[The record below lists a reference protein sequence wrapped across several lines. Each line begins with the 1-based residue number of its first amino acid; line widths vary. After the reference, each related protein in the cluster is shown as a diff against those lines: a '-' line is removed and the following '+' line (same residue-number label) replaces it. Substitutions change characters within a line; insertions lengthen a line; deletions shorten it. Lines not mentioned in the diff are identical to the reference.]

1 MPIQY
6 GTMTAA
12 KSEVADATARRRW
25 LIAAAIVAVLFSL
38 QSLRRVGAGPWGT
51 DGSYYYQVARHVADG
66 DGLLTSVCLYN
77 QGLRT
82 LPTHTNIYPMWPLL
96 LGLAGRVI
104 PLAAAATLLPRLF
117 YVGCLILLYVLVD
130 RMCGR
135 RGYLPHA
142 AVAVLGLQPLF
153 FLASVYPYTDGM
165 ALFLTSA
172 ALLMLDRAL
181 RSQAAVDYGLCGVLS
196 ALAFLTRSQMLMTGV
211 AIGIVLV
218 VLAARRRAGW
228 LSVAA
233 FSGGFAAGVL
243 PWVIHLSTFIRPF
256 RVSALFAMHSETAG
270 LPPFDQKVRTVGAF
284 DYVLDRLG
292 GLAVMF
298 DPFSDQSF
306 VASFGPVAFLVP
318 LALLYVAYRRQWR
331 GGILAAAVAVTGI
344 ALCGVLLESHQR
356 YLFEWLFGYRHGFPF
371 ILLIAVAMV
380 LLDGRY
386 ARVIVALLVVASLI
400 VNTPRTVAYAFSD
413 PGDWPGSAEKELV
426 AWLERNDPDAIVLTT
441 KAQELSV
448 ASRANFRWAA
458 CGQPPQDIRRV
469 IELVRT
475 DFVLV
480 YEHERQC
487 AFASGLESVAQP
499 VAMFGRPPQRLM
511 LLEVRR

>member
-1 MPIQY
+1 
-6 GTMTAA
+6 MTAA

-25 LIAAAIVAVLFSL
+25 LIAAAIIAVLFSL
-38 QSLRRVGAGPWGT
+38 QSLRRVGEGPWGA
-51 DGSYYYQVARHVADG
+51 DGSYYYQVARHVSEG

-82 LPTHTNIYPMWPLL
+82 LPTHTNIYPLWPLL
-96 LGLAGRVI
+96 LGLTGRVV
-104 PLAAAATLLPRLF
+104 PLPAAATVLPRLF
-117 YVGCLILLYVLVD
+117 YVGCLILLYALAD

-142 AVAVLGLQPLF
+142 VIAVLGLQPLF

-165 ALFLTSA
+165 ALFLTCA
-172 ALLMLDRAL
+172 AILLLDRAL
-181 RSQAAVDYGLCGVLS
+181 RSQAAVDYGSCGVFA

-211 AIGIVLV
+211 AIGVVLV
-218 VLAARRRAGW
+218 VLAATRRAGW
-228 LSVAA
+228 LSLAV
-233 FSGGFAAGVL
+233 FGGGFAAAVL
-243 PWVIHLSTFIRPF
+243 PWIVHLSTFIRPF
-256 RVSALFAMHSETAG
+256 RLSALFAMHSETPG
-270 LPPFDQKVRTVGAF
+270 LPPFDQKVQTTGVL
-284 DYVLDRLG
+284 DYVLDRMG

-306 VASFGPVAFLVP
+306 AAAFGPAAFLVP
-318 LALLYVAYRRQWR
+318 LAALYVAYRRQWS
-331 GGILAAAVAVTGI
+331 GGVLAGAVSVTGI

-371 ILLIAVAMV
+371 IFLLAVAMV

-386 ARVIVALLVVASLI
+386 ARIVVALLVSASLI
-400 VNTPRTVAYAFSD
+400 VNTPRTLAYAFGD
-413 PGDWPGSAEKELV
+413 AGDWPGSAETELV
-426 AWLERNDPDAIVLTT
+426 TWLERNDPDAIVLTT

-458 CGQPPQDIRRV
+458 CGQPPQDIRKV

-475 DFVLV
+475 DYVLV

-487 AFASGLESVAQP
+487 GFASGLESVAQP
-499 VAMFGRPPQRLM
+499 VVMFGQPPQRLM